1 MKIIALWGRQNTG
14 KTTTL
19 KMVYNE
25 LKAKGYSLLHKP
37 DENEG
42 DFYAIFEIDG
52 IKVGLFTGGDNAGC
66 LDEPFKAFLKAE
78 CAICIT
84 ASRVRRTRN
93 GSVTFLEG
101 IRNSDIIWH
110 RKAVIYSSHN
120 GVVTNPVDEQ
130 NEVNKI
136 QADFVIKE
144 LNRQIPIILKG

>member
-1 MKIIALWGRQNTG
+1 MKSMTIIALWGRQKTG

-120 GVVTNPVDEQ
+120 GVVTDPTDEQ
-130 NEVNKI
+130 SEINKI
-136 QADFVIKE
+136 QAGFIIKE
-144 LNRQIPIILKG
+144 LKQLLKN